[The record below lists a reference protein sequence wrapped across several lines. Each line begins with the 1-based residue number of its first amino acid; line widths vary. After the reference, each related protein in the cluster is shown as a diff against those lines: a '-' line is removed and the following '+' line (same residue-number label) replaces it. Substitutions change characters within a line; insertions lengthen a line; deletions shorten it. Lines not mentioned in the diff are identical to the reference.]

1 MKTMREHV
9 RSLIYVLLKCAR
21 LKGPRTNCID
31 FNRLRVNLSVYI
43 YIFNFFFFFFL
54 GGGMWKEGDTRM
66 NE

>member
-31 FNRLRVNLSVYI
+31 FNRLRVNLSDYI
-43 YIFNFFFFFFL
+43 YIFKKIFNFFFFW
-54 GGGMWKEGDTRM
+54 GGDVEGGRYT